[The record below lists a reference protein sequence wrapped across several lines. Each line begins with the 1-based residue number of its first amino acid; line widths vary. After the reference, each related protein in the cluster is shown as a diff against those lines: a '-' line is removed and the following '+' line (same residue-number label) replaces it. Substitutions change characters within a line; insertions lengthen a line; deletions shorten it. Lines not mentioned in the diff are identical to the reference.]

1 VTSED
6 NNRVA
11 RRGPSRAPVA
21 AAETRA
27 PSPAVSP
34 LPPGQCDAVPPPWLA
49 EKGSS
54 KDSSAPSPQRPVEAS
69 RAATQMA
76 SNTPAIAK
84 QDGAEGLTQRLSR
97 AVVSGAAPSGP
108 ARSASVDPGVQRD
121 LGAPRSVADLTT
133 SVLLRP
139 PVRVPT
145 RGWRRAVHVLSGG
158 SVNPGESPAEGAHRE
173 LVARVNVPIRGAYK
187 IALLSLKGG
196 VGKTTVTA
204 CVGATLA
211 SLRGD
216 RVVAV
221 DANPDRGT
229 LGQRV
234 ATETSATVRD
244 LLADTS
250 IDRYSD
256 VRWYTSQAVSRLEV
270 VASDT
275 DPAVSEAFS
284 EADYRQA
291 MTVLERFYNIV
302 LTDCGT
308 GLLHSAMTGVLDE
321 ADSLV
326 LVSSPAIDG
335 ARSAAAT
342 LDWLDAHGY
351 RELTQR
357 TVVVINAVPAR
368 TRHLNMTALLE
379 HFTARCRA
387 VQVLPYDQHLEEG
400 AAIDLDRLA
409 LSTRRAF
416 EQLAATV
423 AEDFP
428 EAAGRHAQQG
438 RR

>member
-1 VTSED
+1 MMGEKQINAT
-6 NNRVA
+6 
-11 RRGPSRAPVA
+11 
-21 AAETRA
+21 
-27 PSPAVSP
+27 
-34 LPPGQCDAVPPPWLA
+34 PPPWLA
-49 EKGSS
+49 E
-54 KDSSAPSPQRPVEAS
+54 RP
-69 RAATQMA
+69 RAK
-76 SNTPAIAK
+76 NV
-84 QDGAEGLTQRLSR
+84 GAD
-97 AVVSGAAPSGP
+97 SGP
-108 ARSASVDPGVQRD
+108 AAGKRSASKPEDFATGDIESPADAAEERTQKLPRRV
-121 LGAPRSVADLTT
+121 LGSAPARPSKAALVERVAEPERRAPRSVADLTT

-158 SVNPGESPAEGAHRE
+158 AVNPGESPEEVVHRE
-173 LVARVNVPIRGAYK
+173 LVARLNVPIRGAYK

-196 VGKTTVTA
+196 VGKTTVTV
-204 CVGATLA
+204 CLGATLA

-234 ATETSATVRD
+234 ATETSATVRN
-244 LLADTS
+244 LLADTA

-256 VRWYTSQAVSRLEV
+256 VRSYTSQAVSRLEV

-291 MTVLERFYNIV
+291 MAVLERFYNII

-400 AAIDLDRLA
+400 AEIDLDRLA

>member
-1 VTSED
+1 MSEK
-6 NNRVA
+6 RSEA
-11 RRGPSRAPVA
+11 M
-21 AAETRA
+21 
-27 PSPAVSP
+27 
-34 LPPGQCDAVPPPWLA
+34 PPPWLA
-49 EKGSS
+49 EKPVVD
-54 KDSSAPSPQRPVEAS
+54 DSPRKLDSPVAPAVAKRMPPVSGEATSDGLEGRTQKLPRTRSVDAAPRLPSPPV
-69 RAATQMA
+69 
-76 SNTPAIAK
+76 
-84 QDGAEGLTQRLSR
+84 
-97 AVVSGAAPSGP
+97 
-108 ARSASVDPGVQRD
+108 RSAAEPERD
-121 LGAPRSVADLTT
+121 ARRSVADLTT
-133 SVLLRP
+133 SSLLRP
-139 PVRVPT
+139 AARVPT

-158 SVNPGESPAEGAHRE
+158 TVNPGESPAEVAHRE
-173 LVARVNVPIRGAYK
+173 LLARLNVPIRGAYK

-196 VGKTTVTA
+196 VGKTTITA
-204 CVGATLA
+204 CTGATLA

-234 ATETSATVRD
+234 ATETAATVRD

-256 VRWYTSQAVSRLEV
+256 VRSYTSQAVSRLEV

-284 EADYRQA
+284 EDDYREA
-291 MTVLERFYNIV
+291 MAVLERFYNII

-308 GLLHSAMTGVLDE
+308 GLLHSAMTGILDE

-357 TVVVINAVPAR
+357 TVVVINAVPTR
-368 TRHLNMTALLE
+368 TQQVNMTALLE
-379 HFTARCRA
+379 HFQARCRS
-387 VQVLPYDQHLEEG
+387 VQVVPYDRHLEEG
-400 AAIDLDRLA
+400 AEINLDRLA
-409 LSTRRAF
+409 PATRRAF

-428 EAAGRHAQQG
+428 EAAGRHARQG